1 MDSNFTFL
9 EMINN
14 AENFNEGDTV
24 TTSGYFNKDD
34 GYGFTYSVS
43 KNKKTFGIKISE
55 NYYAVPVFT
64 NDQAK
69 AGIPIECFGVVD
81 AENNEL
87 RHPDFNETCIQTL
100 LSFFPTNA
108 HIP

>member
-43 KNKKTFGIKISE
+43 KHL
-55 NYYAVPVFT
+55 
-64 NDQAK
+64 
-69 AGIPIECFGVVD
+69 
-81 AENNEL
+81 EL
-87 RHPDFNETCIQTL
+87 RSAKIIMRFRFL
-100 LSFFPTNA
+100 LKIRQKLEFLSNVSA
-108 HIP
+108 L

>member
-43 KNKKTFGIKISE
+43 RIRKHL
-55 NYYAVPVFT
+55 
-64 NDQAK
+64 
-69 AGIPIECFGVVD
+69 
-81 AENNEL
+81 EL
-87 RHPDFNETCIQTL
+87 RSAKIIMRFRFL
-100 LSFFPTNA
+100 LMIRQKQEFLSNVSA
-108 HIP
+108 L

>member
-43 KNKKTFGIKISE
+43 KDKKTFGIKISE
-55 NYYAVPVFT
+55 NYYAVPV
-64 NDQAK
+64 
-69 AGIPIECFGVVD
+69 
-81 AENNEL
+81 
-87 RHPDFNETCIQTL
+87 L
-100 LSFFPTNA
+100 LKIRQKQEFLSNVSA
-108 HIP
+108 L